1 MPDYLKTMSKTALLI
16 LDLQNGIMKRFSEDA
31 SAYLSQAAETIN
43 AARSA
48 GVTVI
53 YVKTCFRAGHP
64 DVSRTNASFARIS
77 AMGGF
82 VDGDDSVAISTEV
95 APVDGDIIVT
105 KRRVSA
111 FTGSDLEVVLRS
123 LGVGHLV
130 FAGVATGGAVLSTL
144 RQAADMDYK
153 ATVLRDLCMD
163 RDPEV
168 HRVLIEKILNKQAEV
183 RNAAE
188 WVKGLSGGGSE

>member
-1 MPDYLKTMSKTALLI
+1 MSKTALLI
-16 LDLQNGIMKRFSEDA
+16 LDLQNGIMKRFSGDV
-31 SAYLSQAAETIN
+31 SSYFSRAAEAVN

-64 DVSRTNASFARIS
+64 DVSRTNASFERIS

-82 VDGDDSVAISTEV
+82 VEGDDSVAISSEV

-130 FAGVATGGAVLSTL
+130 LAGVATGGAVLSTL

-163 RDPEV
+163 RDPES
-168 HRVLIEKILNKQAEV
+168 HRVLLEKIFTKQAEV
-183 RNAAE
+183 LDAAE
-188 WVKGLSGGGSE
+188 WVEGLSGGGIE

>member
-1 MPDYLKTMSKTALLI
+1 MSKTALLV
-16 LDLQNGIMKRFSEDA
+16 LDLQKGIMNHFPDDTP
-31 SAYLSQAAETIN
+31 AYLVRAAETIN

-48 GVTVI
+48 GVTII

-64 DVSRTNASFARIS
+64 DVSRNNASFARLS

-82 VDGDDSVAISTEV
+82 IDGDDSVAISTEV
-95 APVDGDIIVT
+95 APVEGDIVVT

-130 FAGVATGGAVLSTL
+130 LAGVATGGAVLSTL

-153 ATVLRDLCMD
+153 ETVLKDLCMD
-163 RDPEV
+163 RDPDA
-168 HRVLIEKILNKQAEV
+168 HRVLLENIFPKQAEV
-183 RNAAE
+183 LNAAD
-188 WVKGLSGGGSE
+188 WVKGLSGGTNE